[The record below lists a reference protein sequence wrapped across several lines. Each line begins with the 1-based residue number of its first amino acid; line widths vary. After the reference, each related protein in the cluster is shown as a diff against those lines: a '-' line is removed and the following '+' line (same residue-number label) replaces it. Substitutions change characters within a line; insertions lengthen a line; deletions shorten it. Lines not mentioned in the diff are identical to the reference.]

1 MLSSNEVCG
10 LFWRERSVAFAAH
23 GDHIGWIFKMARDV
37 FSGLVARKKRDCKG
51 TSYDLQST
59 SFIRDQNQRLKAF
72 TVSCSCSIDTL
83 RPLCRTVIR
92 SIITTMSSLLMK
104 TKLGTLI
111 VSQMTRDT
119 AVRAKSSEA
128 LTRTGLAKLVSE
140 EHELTKAK
148 SERIVNT
155 VFDSIV
161 EVRDS

>member
-1 MLSSNEVCG
+1 
-10 LFWRERSVAFAAH
+10 
-23 GDHIGWIFKMARDV
+23 
-37 FSGLVARKKRDCKG
+37 
-51 TSYDLQST
+51 
-59 SFIRDQNQRLKAF
+59 
-72 TVSCSCSIDTL
+72 
-83 RPLCRTVIR
+83 
-92 SIITTMSSLLMK
+92 MSSLLMK
-104 TKLGTLI
+104 KKLGTLI

-148 SERIVNT
+148 SERIVKT